1 VIAGV
6 TRPTRTVADPANQA
20 ATGGVPPHMW
30 NWLARRDFATIK
42 RVVRP
47 RAAVVVLATAAAL
60 VSLSLPAQALRADPG
75 DILVNQPDPAGDV
88 KLFTKYH
95 GPTKPMRR
103 SIDLL
108 GFSVVLE
115 ADGIQMTV
123 KLKRILG
130 PKSGYDQV
138 IEVQMAPSDS
148 SYFWF
153 DDVTMSGQEPTESYA
168 SFSPSLDGSDLQT
181 CGPITASVDTVGRT
195 VSMFVPNDC
204 LPDTAAKIKVF
215 SSLGH
220 YRAEGV
226 GYSLDRMK
234 IAGAHV
240 LK

>member
-1 VIAGV
+1 MIAGV
-6 TRPTRTVADPANQA
+6 TRPTQTVPDPANQA
-20 ATGGVPPHMW
+20 ATGGIPPHMAH
-30 NWLARRDFATIK
+30 WLARRTFATIK

-60 VSLSLPAQALRADPG
+60 VSLSLPAQAVKADVG
-75 DILVNQPDPAGDV
+75 DILVNQPDPVGDV
-88 KLFTKYH
+88 KIFPKNH
-95 GPTKPMRR
+95 GPTNPMRR

-115 ADGIQMTV
+115 ETGIQMTV

-130 PKSGYDQV
+130 QRSGYDQV

-148 SYFWF
+148 SYLWF
-153 DDVTMSGQEPTESYA
+153 DDITMSGQEPTESYA
-168 SFSPSLDGSDLQT
+168 SFSPSLDSELHS
-181 CGPITASVDTVGRT
+181 CGPITATVDKVART
-195 VSMFVPNDC
+195 VSMFVSDDC

-240 LK
+240 LQ